1 MNWWSWGTCITSS
14 NVWWSVRV
22 LSYSCA
28 RLPPFPSALT
38 DLTVCFRCVFVACAH
53 AGLWDCAWEDIV
65 SVIICCFLVVLL
77 CVFGWCDFRA
87 THFFS
92 HFSAFILSLFFL
104 SRFGTFQTAWLAHY
118 SRSSQTWNSQVDLDG
133 VHKFSNKTDWVST
146 FGHLSEVKG
155 AKKKYRWSFRLMVVG
170 SALAGRFRLCATFV
184 SAWWIRFHPPPP
196 SSIRS
201 PPFGPLHSLS
211 PLGLAIRIHRCST
224 QTTLTPSFY
233 ENKTTTAIA
242 ETNKKKKKDVFAKRS
257 LYTMHL
263 MHPASSRYV
272 GSEFFQALRFFLFLR
287 RFTIP
292 VLLTCD
298 VFFFVRC
305 VSFMPRPIANVVVV
319 RATIHRVFTSM
330 ASRCCSCADCNPSLS
345 KRRGYVQF

>member
-1 MNWWSWGTCITSS
+1 
-14 NVWWSVRV
+14 
-22 LSYSCA
+22 
-28 RLPPFPSALT
+28 
-38 DLTVCFRCVFVACAH
+38 
-53 AGLWDCAWEDIV
+53 
-65 SVIICCFLVVLL
+65 
-77 CVFGWCDFRA
+77 
-87 THFFS
+87 
-92 HFSAFILSLFFL
+92 
-104 SRFGTFQTAWLAHY
+104 
-118 SRSSQTWNSQVDLDG
+118 
-133 VHKFSNKTDWVST
+133 
-146 FGHLSEVKG
+146 
-155 AKKKYRWSFRLMVVG
+155 MVVG

-242 ETNKKKKKDVFAKRS
+242 ETNEQKR
-257 LYTMHL
+257 
-263 MHPASSRYV
+263 RV
-272 GSEFFQALRFFLFLR
+272 RQAIFIHDAFDAPGKFTVRRIRIFPGFKIFFLFLR

-298 VFFFVRC
+298 VFFFFVRC